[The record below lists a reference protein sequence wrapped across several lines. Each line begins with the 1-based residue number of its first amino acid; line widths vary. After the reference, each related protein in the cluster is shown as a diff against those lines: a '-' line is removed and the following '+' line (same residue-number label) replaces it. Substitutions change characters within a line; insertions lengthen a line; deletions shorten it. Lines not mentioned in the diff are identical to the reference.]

1 MRSVISSRVFSPAHE
16 VRSQSAANQHRV
28 VIAYGH
34 RMGDLVGDE
43 DHSEAALAG
52 LQHDAQDVRGLLYAK
67 SRSRF
72 VKDQHPGAKMHRPR
86 DGQRL
91 PLAAGEA
98 ADQPVAVIYPRDA
111 ESSHRL
117 HRGFIGSFAVEDLEG
132 AETLGWLDADEERP
146 SDGHQRKGSAELMH
160 RGDALICGVLGG
172 SRRRLARHPC
182 RFRPKSACAPPR
194 GS

>member
-1 MRSVISSRVFSPAHE
+1 MRLLIILDLDVEIGQGLSAGHEIGDLLSGLLTAHE
-16 VRSQSAANQHRV
+16 VRSQSSANKHGV

-98 ADQPVAVIYPRDA
+98 ADQPVAVIYARDPEFLEPPSPRF
-111 ESSHRL
+111 HWQFCGR
-117 HRGFIGSFAVEDLEG
+117 
-132 AETLGWLDADEERP
+132 RP
-146 SDGHQRKGSAELMH
+146 
-160 RGDALICGVLGG
+160 
-172 SRRRLARHPC
+172 
-182 RFRPKSACAPPR
+182 
-194 GS
+194 